1 MNSLIYVCT
10 HTKHSNKICANV
22 VTRRCKKGNG
32 TMYFVVDPT
41 EWDNIMIYCDKKND
55 KQKIIV
61 GYQTRLINLLIL
73 TPLKINAS
81 PFNSVETLALSS
93 SLILFM
99 LLPIVSTAVPHLKF
113 LRSWY

>member
-41 EWDNIMIYCDKKND
+41 E
-55 KQKIIV
+55 
-61 GYQTRLINLLIL
+61 
-73 TPLKINAS
+73 
-81 PFNSVETLALSS
+81 
-93 SLILFM
+93 
-99 LLPIVSTAVPHLKF
+99 
-113 LRSWY
+113 